1 MQTITLCGHLTAD
14 AEVRMIGDTERICFT
29 VAANC
34 CGNGNDS
41 TTFYSCMVRM
51 PNVLNYLKKGV
62 RVVLIGKQRVKITEK
77 EGRTFFNLNVYVDR
91 LQLMSPEGISGN

>member
-29 VAANC
+29 VAANSG
-34 CGNGNDS
+34 GNGNDS
-41 TTFYSCMVRM
+41 TTFYSCTMRM
-51 PNVLNYLKKGV
+51 SNVLNYLKKGMK
-62 RVVLIGKQRVKITEK
+62 VVLIGEQRVKVTEK

>member
-29 VAANC
+29 VAAN
-34 CGNGNDS
+34 GGGDGIDS
-41 TTFYSCMVRM
+41 TTFYSCMMRM
-51 PNVLNYLKKGV
+51 TNVLNYLKKGV
-62 RVVLIGKQRVKITEK
+62 KVVLIGEQRVKVTEK